1 MRTPIQEVELSALR
15 RLVKE
20 MAEHLRVS
28 FKDDMDSEMTE
39 FCSYADRIDI
49 KLDAEG
55 VAVDDVNMDMPPIE
69 DEDDDGFD
77 PDAIVLED

>member
-1 MRTPIQEVELSALR
+1 MKTTLKEAELNVLR

-20 MAEHLRVS
+20 MAQHLRTS
-28 FKDDMDSEMTE
+28 FSTNMDSEMSE

-55 VAVDDVNMDMPPIE
+55 VAIDCDGYDMP
-69 DEDDDGFD
+69 DEFDDDFD
-77 PDAIVLED
+77 PDSIVLED

>member
-1 MRTPIQEVELSALR
+1 MNTTIKEAELNVLR

-20 MAEHLRVS
+20 MAEHLKT
-28 FKDDMDSEMTE
+28 FKELDSEMTE

-49 KLDAEG
+49 KLDADG
-55 VAVDDVNMDMPPIE
+55 VAIDCEGYDMP
-69 DEDDDGFD
+69 DEFDDDFD